1 MLCMITFDTGTEP
14 TIGVDPDM
22 PNMLA
27 QEWVARE
34 HIPLVILD
42 PSNGQPVQSVRV
54 YENSEGSVVMAQF
67 WGVIDLTEAVR
78 VGRKVL
84 NGS

>member
-1 MLCMITFDTGTEP
+1 MITVATGAEP
-14 TIGVDPDM
+14 TIAVDHDM
-22 PNMLA
+22 PNMVA

-42 PSNGQPVQSVRV
+42 PSNGQPVQSVLA
-54 YENSEGSVVMAQF
+54 YENSEGSVVMAHF